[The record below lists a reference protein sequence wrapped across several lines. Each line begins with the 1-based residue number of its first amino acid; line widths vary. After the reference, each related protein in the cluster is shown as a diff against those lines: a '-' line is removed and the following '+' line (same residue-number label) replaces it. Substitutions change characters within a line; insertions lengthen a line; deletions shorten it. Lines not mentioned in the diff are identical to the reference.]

1 MCLSIAFLLI
11 FTTFRRSLKKNPS
24 EKSSW
29 QLLSVFGTTCLGITF
44 LLTFCWCSSQ
54 CQPLSIVVLQAVN
67 KLRSQHWSKR
77 ANIISWYCTDLKKQ
91 ATRHIWNSRFS
102 FESISVR
109 SGSTLLFG
117 KHWLNNIPMQCC
129 SKMVDTTLHRV
140 FSHEHC
146 LFAMGEHSAS
156 NFLIQCWPRQI
167 QKKL

>member
-44 LLTFCWCSSQ
+44 LLTFCWSSSQ

-77 ANIISWYCTDLKKQ
+77 ANIIWWYCTRFKKTVHQ
-91 ATRHIWNSRFS
+91 TYM
-102 FESISVR
+102 EQSVFLR
-109 SGSTLLFG
+109 KYICALWVNIAVWKTLTKQYSYAMLFQNG
-117 KHWLNNIPMQCC
+117 RYNI
-129 SKMVDTTLHRV
+129 V
-140 FSHEHC
+140 
-146 LFAMGEHSAS
+146 
-156 NFLIQCWPRQI
+156 
-167 QKKL
+167 